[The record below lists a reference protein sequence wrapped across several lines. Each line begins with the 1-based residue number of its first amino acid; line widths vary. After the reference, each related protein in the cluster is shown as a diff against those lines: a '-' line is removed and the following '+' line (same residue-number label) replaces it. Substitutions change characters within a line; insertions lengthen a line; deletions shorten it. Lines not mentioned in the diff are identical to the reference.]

1 MNKIKI
7 SYNSGTIYFA
17 SDKIISYVYEK
28 TYMVI
33 PYWVIRSDCH
43 E

>member
-7 SYNSGTIYFA
+7 SYNSGIIYFV

-28 TYMVI
+28 TYMSI
-33 PYWVIRSDCH
+33 PYWVAHSDFC
-43 E
+43 